1 MFKSKYIKMDKH
13 EDQKLT
19 SMYDEIV
26 QKVESEIQT
35 KNLDYLKEQLKNS
48 GDRDDKLTIKV
59 INK

>member
-1 MFKSKYIKMDKH
+1 MDKH